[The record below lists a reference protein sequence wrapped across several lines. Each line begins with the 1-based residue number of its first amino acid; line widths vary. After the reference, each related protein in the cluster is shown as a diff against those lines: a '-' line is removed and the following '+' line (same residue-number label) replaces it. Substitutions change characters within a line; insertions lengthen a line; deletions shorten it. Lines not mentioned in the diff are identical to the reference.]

1 MQPFVP
7 FVVWCVQA
15 ERFMQQLTEFAGE
28 HGMSAGPLK
37 NLMKSVLLV
46 PQGESNSHSQHA
58 FVDQDKQWQ
67 REFT

>member
-1 MQPFVP
+1 
-7 FVVWCVQA
+7 
-15 ERFMQQLTEFAGE
+15 MQQLTEFAGE